1 MIATLPILTQGDNWF
16 TVFDDIG
23 RKYPNIAGDVFLL
36 FMQADGARDI
46 PSCIYD
52 AGMRYKARLMGR
64 RTKAEFVS
72 FDDERDVD
80 VYDDSH
86 ADILEALTVEDN
98 RALSILEWIKAEFA
112 DNPKYLK
119 IAIALAQGST
129 VEESGHNVGV
139 SQQMASKY
147 LSVIRERMPYRL
159 TVKR

>member
-1 MIATLPILTQGDNWF
+1 MITTLPILTQGDNWF
-16 TVFDDIG
+16 MVFDDIG

-52 AGMRYKARLMGR
+52 AGMRYKARLVGR

-86 ADILEALTVEDN
+86 ADILKALTAEDN
-98 RALSILEWIKAEFA
+98 RACRFSNGLKQNSQTILNISKSRLRWRKVAQ
-112 DNPKYLK
+112 LK
-119 IAIALAQGST
+119 NRAT
-129 VEESGHNVGV
+129 
-139 SQQMASKY
+139 M
-147 LSVIRERMPYRL
+147 
-159 TVKR
+159 